1 MPRTHGYAPIGERCE
16 DRNYDWQIRR
26 RTNVIGA
33 LLNKVL
39 LTVSLFN
46 CAINADCFYAW
57 IMQDLLPKIQEK
69 SVIVMDNATFHKR
82 KDIIQAIEDKG
93 HTIEWLPPYSP
104 DLNDIERK
112 WSQAKSRKRK
122 LQCQIPELFQIN
134 QDL

>member
-1 MPRTHGYAPIGERCE
+1 MPRTHGYAAIGERCE

-33 LLNKVL
+33 LLGKLL
-39 LTVSLFN
+39 LTVTLFN
-46 CAINADCFYAW
+46 CAINADCFYEW
-57 IMQDLLPKIQEK
+57 IGQDLLPKIEEK

-82 KDIIQAIEDKG
+82 NDIIQAIENEG
-93 HTIEWLPPYSP
+93 HIIEWLPPYSP

-122 LQCQIPELFQIN
+122 LQCSIPKLFQIN
-134 QDL
+134 EDL